1 MNRLFRWGI
10 VIALLILIA
19 SGLVSIRLIFVEDK
33 DVEVPSLIG
42 LSLVEASNRLHSLG
56 LLARPDMV
64 DSDQPRDVVIYQ
76 GLQPGERASKGNAVN
91 LKVSRGGAL
100 IQIPDV
106 RGMQFAE
113 AVKAL
118 DASGL
123 KLGAVLRVPDQLK
136 PAGAVI
142 AQNPASPA
150 GVINSRMVELLVSE
164 GKAGRAETV
173 QVPDIQGEDEQLARQ
188 IIEQSNLNVARVVLL
203 ESKVVPPGSVVR
215 TQPKA
220 GTRLQTGTSVTLY
233 LAKAPEEAPPAPQ
246 EVQPQDLPPPQTIPA
261 TDAAPPYILPPVI
274 PVDEPD
280 IVTPVQQA
288 SVPVIPPAVPA
299 AQPAATP
306 APVPVPVTAGR
317 KTAKLRYQVPPLSR
331 ALPLKIEIADSDGSR
346 ILQDKQ
352 ANGGEYISLEA
363 PYSGSANIKISL
375 GGEVIW
381 QEKYE

>member
-246 EVQPQDLPPPQTIPA
+246 GAQPQDLPPLQTIPA
-261 TDAAPPYILPPVI
+261 ADAAPPYIIPPVI

-288 SVPVIPPAVPA
+288 SVPVIPPAAPA
-299 AQPAATP
+299 TQPVAPP
-306 APVPVPVTAGR
+306 APVPVPATAGR
-317 KTAKLRYQVPPLSR
+317 KMAKLRYQVPPLSR